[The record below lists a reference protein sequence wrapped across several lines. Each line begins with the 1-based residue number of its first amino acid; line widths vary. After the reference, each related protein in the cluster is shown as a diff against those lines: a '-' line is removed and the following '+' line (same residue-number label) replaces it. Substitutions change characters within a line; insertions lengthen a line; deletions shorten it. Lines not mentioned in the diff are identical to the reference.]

1 MIDDTLYLDKINGI
15 SFRQLLEYSMT
26 NCVENKVVLIDDLS
40 LFPFDKY
47 IG

>member
-1 MIDDTLYLDKINGI
+1 MDDALCLDEINGI
-15 SFRQLLEYSMT
+15 SFRQLLERSMT

-40 LFPFDKY
+40 LFPFGKY